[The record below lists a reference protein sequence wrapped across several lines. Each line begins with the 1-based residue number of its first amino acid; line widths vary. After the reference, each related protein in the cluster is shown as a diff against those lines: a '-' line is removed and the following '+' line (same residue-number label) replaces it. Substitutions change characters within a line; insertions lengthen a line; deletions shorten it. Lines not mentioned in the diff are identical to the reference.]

1 MDVHLGHFDCSR
13 TLGEVDGS
21 LVYVQMCQTL
31 SLVNASCF
39 TVYFSVSHTMNDL
52 FSSVS
57 S

>member
-39 TVYFSVSHTMNDL
+39 TVYFSVSHTMNNI